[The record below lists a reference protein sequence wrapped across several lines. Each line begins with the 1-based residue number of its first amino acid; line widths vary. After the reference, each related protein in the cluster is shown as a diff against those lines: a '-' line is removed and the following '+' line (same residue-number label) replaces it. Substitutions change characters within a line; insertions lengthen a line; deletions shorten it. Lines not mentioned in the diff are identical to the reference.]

1 MVMGGKDIMNGID
14 FKGINCLKGFLSLTG
29 FLFLISC
36 NDIAEERVENEKI
49 AVQFS
54 TEIVSRALN
63 NQWEDNDEI
72 GVYMHAYDKD
82 LSDASVFDKSS
93 NCKYLINSEG
103 SMTPAT
109 DFDKLYYPQSGRVNF
124 VAYYPFDNV
133 ENYLVDVDVSNQTN
147 QAEIDFLYSNNLVNV
162 AAVNAP
168 QTLTFKHQMSKVTFN
183 IKAGYGVK
191 EEDLEDLTVM
201 IRNAASDAT
210 ISLVNGNVTVG
221 KEKMDI
227 KALTTATTTS
237 SVTAE
242 AIVVPQTCD
251 KVMIVVALATGR
263 NYLYNLTTGYQ
274 WESGRKYSYE
284 INLTDQKENA
294 VLNAEISDWLD
305 GGLGTVE
312 SVTAQAWD
320 GATINT
326 SWYSADQTSMS
337 LYQPSDLAGLAKLVN
352 EGNSF
357 EGKTIHLSGDLDMN
371 NKAWTPIGLIAET
384 PFKGTF
390 VGNNHQIKNLN
401 PTLTGS
407 NVVSG
412 LFGISYGTIQQLVVS
427 GNYNAAYD
435 KVDILSVG
443 GVCAINYGTVSQCRS
458 YVEIVARMAKSTEEQ
473 TILYVGGVVGQNEK
487 ILSDCQNY
495 GSISAENVNVTAL
508 AYLHVG
514 GIAGSNV
521 GTITGCENTRTLM
534 GRNGNVR
541 IGGVVGLSAKSQT
554 AETPGKIEN
563 CSNIGD
569 VIIEASHNQ
578 TVAGG
583 IVGRNAGGSTIKDVC
598 NKGRIKVTMT
608 VGHRIS
614 AGGII
619 GENEASELLSGEN
632 RGNIVVIG
640 AVDEDADDDVNTIAI
655 AGGIVGRNFGAAEV
669 HQGTNSGSVV
679 ATVSTEC
686 YSGGITGYNAV
697 ETGTVSK
704 TYSCCVN
711 NGAPIQWVGNAT
723 DTDDLI
729 TDEEDTVHTND

>member
-1 MVMGGKDIMNGID
+1 MVMGGKDIMNDIN
-14 FKGINCLKGFLSLTG
+14 FKGINCLKGILSLTG

-168 QTLTFKHQMSKVTFN
+168 QKLTFKHQMSKVTFN
-183 IKAGYGVK
+183 IKAGYGVNEK
-191 EEDLEDLTVM
+191 DLEGLTVM
-201 IRNAASDAT
+201 IRNAASNAT
-210 ISLVNGNVTVG
+210 VSLVNGNVTVG

-251 KVMIVVALATGR
+251 KVMIVVTLATGR

-284 INLTDQKENA
+284 INLTDQTENA

-305 GGLGTVE
+305 GGSGTVE

-320 GATINT
+320 GSTINT

-458 YVEIVARMAKSTEEQ
+458 FAEIVARMAKSTEEQ

-487 ILSDCQNY
+487 RLSDCQNY

-534 GRNGNVR
+534 GCNGNVR

-554 AETPGKIEN
+554 AETPGKIED

-569 VIIEASHNQ
+569 VIIETSHNQ
-578 TVAGG
+578 AVAGG
-583 IVGRNAGGSTIKDVC
+583 IVGRNAGGSTIQDVC
-598 NKGRIKVTMT
+598 NKGNIEATMT
-608 VGHRIS
+608 AGNQIS
-614 AGGII
+614 AGGVI

-632 RGNIVVIG
+632 RGNIVVVG

-729 TDEEDTVHTND
+729 TDEEGTVHTND

>member
-1 MVMGGKDIMNGID
+1 MVMGGKDIMNDIN
-14 FKGINCLKGFLSLTG
+14 FKGINCLKGILSLTG

-147 QAEIDFLYSNNLVNV
+147 QAEIDFLYSNNLINV

-251 KVMIVVALATGR
+251 KVMIVVTLATGR

-284 INLTDQKENA
+284 INLTDQTENA

-305 GGLGTVE
+305 GGSGTVE

-371 NKAWTPIGLIAET
+371 NKAWTPIGLTINT
-384 PFKGTF
+384 PFRGAF

-401 PTLTGS
+401 PTLTGTTE
-407 NVVSG
+407 VVG
-412 LFGISYGTIQQLVVS
+412 LFGISYGTIQQLIVS
-427 GNYNAAYD
+427 GNYNAVYD
-435 KVDILSVG
+435 KVNTLYVG
-443 GVCAINYGTVSQCRS
+443 GICAINEGIVNQCRN
-458 YVEIVARMAKSTEEQ
+458 YVDIVARMAKTTVEQ
-473 TILYVGGVVGQNEK
+473 TCIYVGGLVGQNNK
-487 ILSDCQNY
+487 NLSDCQNY
-495 GSISAENVNVTAL
+495 GSVSAENVNTTENS
-508 AYLHVG
+508 YLHVG

-521 GTITGCENTRTLM
+521 GSLVGCENTRTLT

-541 IGGVVGLSAKSQT
+541 MGGIIGIASGESASV
-554 AETPGKIEN
+554 EN

-569 VIIEASHNQ
+569 VIIETSHNQ
-578 TVAGG
+578 AVAGG
-583 IVGRNAGGSTIKDVC
+583 IVGRNAGGSTIQDVC
-598 NKGRIKVTMT
+598 NKGNIEATMT
-608 VGHRIS
+608 AGNQIS
-614 AGGII
+614 AGGVI

-632 RGNIVVIG
+632 RGNIVVVG